1 MLAQTRTTSIRCA
14 GWVLVTAHAFV
25 MLGIMEP
32 ATMASPQ
39 TGPTSSPP
47 AADDQP
53 NEENEAPNRE
63 DKRKRRAVRVAIY
76 LLWAVV
82 FGVFAVLVL
91 MAIWGHHLRR
101 IARKPLPRQTQT
113 DEFWYLR
120 PDKTLEV
127 GDSPELSESDPDA
140 ESGTG

>member
-14 GWVLVTAHAFV
+14 GWVLVAAHAIV
-25 MLGIMEP
+25 MLGII
-32 ATMASPQ
+32 AQTTVASQQ

-47 AADDQP
+47 AAGDQP
-53 NEENEAPNRE
+53 NEEDEASNRE
-63 DKRKRRAVRVAIY
+63 DVRKKRTVTVAIY

-82 FGVFAVLVL
+82 FGVLAVLAL
-91 MAIWGHHLRR
+91 MVIWGHRLRR

-113 DEFWYLR
+113 DAFWYLR
-120 PDKTLEV
+120 PDKTLDV

-140 ESGTG
+140 ESGTS